1 MSSSQKDI
9 DLSNRDSLLSLIET
23 YKKKGKTDIVE
34 LLKDLESLSINNEL
48 LSETVEYYKD
58 IIDTFNSI
66 KTKQE
71 EKLKNILQELK
82 NINPASDLQRKQI
95 NEQLMRISQK
105 LEKLKNT

>member
-1 MSSSQKDI
+1 MNSSQKDM
-9 DLSNRDSLLSLIET
+9 DLSNRDTLLSLIDI
-23 YKKKGKTDIVE
+23 YKEKGKTDIVE

-48 LSETVEYYKD
+48 LSETVEYYKS
-58 IIDTFNSI
+58 IIDIFNSM